1 MASNESTCLN
11 KGTFSDYDVTHGNTD
26 DKMELTNTGFSRF
39 LETDEVAE
47 EESNLVQENAE
58 LNFDSDLNE
67 NEESKRTR
75 KLTEKGKEERVSRL
89 KQKRTI
95 ALSAVSRKRTDITKL
110 MNDRNNLHV
119 VKTELTQLDILCQ
132 QFADAHDFFLN
143 ELEESEDKQRESD
156 YFTVKENDIFEY
168 RKGVANWI
176 TSSEE
181 RLSDHLDRLSEIDK
195 RSQKSRASNL
205 SRTSSLARAQERA
218 RVAELMAEKAM
229 FLKKVQLEAAERE
242 FELDLKIAKAQ
253 ARERA
258 FIEVEEEERR
268 KNLEDDKSEFLSLPE
283 RKRSPVDRR
292 PPLLTSEST
301 GGSPHVKTERET
313 RQVPSPFL
321 NPSSDLYYRAIPGE
335 IKTEIKRETPSAQET
350 EEELMKEVFK
360 LQHAQIQSMVSSQ
373 QQLAIAVTLPQ
384 PEVPRFSGN
393 PMQYKT
399 FIMAFDARIQS
410 RVTCNADRL
419 YYLDQHLLGEPKDLI
434 SGCLHIEP
442 DEGYVEARR
451 LLEKEF
457 GDPYKISNAFMQKL
471 SNWPII
477 KYDDGPGLKR
487 FSFFLIKCKNAMKT
501 ISHMAV
507 LNHPPNMQSV
517 VQKLPANLQTKWREC
532 AVKSRRKDGKI
543 ADFRDLTEFVEHA
556 AETANDPIYS
566 KEALNITKT
575 TPKPKIFSEDQKKLP
590 SSNPRSS
597 SFVTNMDK
605 DPNSSH
611 TNGTG
616 SSRGNS
622 TLGQC
627 PLCDKSHDLD
637 DCESFKKKSIAER
650 RTALMEKSLCFG
662 CYGRNH
668 VSKNC
673 KKKRECKKCKKPHP
687 TLLHIDG
694 LSLMKESSA
703 EEKSTEKPVK
713 VNNACTDIPQN
724 DNNEE
729 TILQAIIPVS
739 VTNKAN
745 NKALKTYAFYDN
757 GSVGCFLTENLRHRL
772 EAPGSK
778 TTLQLGTM
786 HGQSLVES
794 MIVKDL
800 VVTDLEG
807 RNPIEL
813 PRAYTRDEIPVRHDQ
828 IPTPE
833 IVSRLEHLKEIANE
847 MPAYDRDLDIG
858 LLIGSNCP
866 AALVPLKV
874 VPNMG
879 DGPFALKLNHGW
891 TVSGPLQVTTETSTN
906 TVTVNR
912 IAVREM
918 QSIKEIVTPTSL
930 LKMFELDFN
939 EHTSENPPEE
949 LGHSQED
956 RRFLKIVSND
966 IKLTSGHYQIPLP
979 FRQSKVDLSNNR
991 EQAVKRALWQ
1001 RRKMMQNDQYRND
1014 YVAFIN
1020 EIINKGYAEKVPEE
1034 SLEADPGKVWYIPH
1048 HGVYHP
1054 KKPEKIR
1061 VVFDCSAKFAGTSLN
1076 DQLLQGPDLTNS
1088 LVGVLTRF
1096 RQEPVAF
1103 MGDIEAMFYQVLVP
1117 AEQRDFLRFLWW
1129 PHGDMNGTL
1138 VEYRMT
1144 VHPFGAVSS
1153 PSCSNFA
1160 LRKTANE
1167 NEAEVGMAAAET
1179 MCRNFYVD
1187 DCLKSVATK
1196 AEATE
1201 LISCLRQACGKG
1213 GFRLTK
1219 FICNERDVL
1228 ESVPEEERS
1237 KDVKLLDLNYDDL
1250 PIERALGVH
1259 WCVESDT
1266 FGFRILVKDKPLT
1279 RRGILSTVSSI
1290 YDPLGFAAPFTLIAK
1305 KLLQDL
1311 CREERLGWDDQL
1323 PDCYLR
1329 RWEKWRDEL
1338 PSLERLSYPRCV
1350 KPQEFGKVTSRQLHI
1365 FSDASSIGYGSVVY
1379 QRLCDDQGHIHCSFL
1394 IGKARL
1400 APIKPVTIPRPELT
1414 AATVSIRLG
1423 EMIKKE
1429 LDEKPDTVQ
1438 YHTDST
1444 TVLRYIKNDQK
1455 RFHVFVANRVQL
1467 IRNHSAPDQW
1477 SYVDTKENPADDASR
1492 GLDAKTLT
1500 EQQRWL
1506 TGPEFLWQPEKAW
1519 PVQPPSLGDI
1529 SAEDPEVKQQI
1540 DVFGTTIA
1548 DPAPL
1553 ATVSKLLQHFSDWYR
1568 LKRAVAVYMRVKAVL
1583 KERRL
1588 RKMNDEPDKLSKL
1601 RTALTVQELDNA
1613 ETVII
1618 RFIQSQSFEHEL
1630 QILEQASNDL
1640 IEQSHSKKNE
1650 VAVGKTSSI
1659 YRLDPFVDKGVLRVG
1674 GRLNNADIP
1683 QESKHPIILPRKSN
1697 VTTLIIRNAHERLG
1711 HAGRGHVLARLREKY
1726 WIIGA
1731 NSAVRQLISSCVI
1744 CRRIKAPPQDQ
1755 KMADLPKDR
1764 LTPAPPFTYV
1774 GVDYFGPFT
1783 TKQGRKEHKRYGALF
1798 TCLVSRAVHIEI
1810 ANSLETDSF
1819 LNALRRFIARR
1830 GPVRE
1835 IRSDNGTNFVGAE
1848 RELREAIKEMNHDE
1862 ITEKLRQQQ
1871 IDWKFNPPAASHM
1884 GGVWERHIRTVRRIL
1899 ATLLRE
1905 HAGRLD
1911 DESLHTLM
1919 CEVESIVNSRPL
1931 TVISSDVE
1939 DPLPLSPS
1947 QILTMKTSI
1956 VLPPPGQFQRN
1967 DVYMRRRWRRVQYLC
1982 NLFWSRWKRE
1992 YLPTLQQ
1999 RPKWNQTK
2007 RNLEVNDIVLI
2018 KDENES
2024 RNDWLMGIIV
2034 KVEPDAKGFVRSAVV
2049 KTKTSELRRPV
2060 HKLVLLLAAED
2071 RFDIA
2076 DGSKDADKP

>member
-1 MASNESTCLN
+1 MADSKNCEMEASERSRSIKETEENVTITHGDELMNANLHVANQSEKTIPSNEDVDIHSELSAPSVRSRTLTV
-11 KGTFSDYDVTHGNTD
+11 KG
-26 DKMELTNTGFSRF
+26 
-39 LETDEVAE
+39 
-47 EESNLVQENAE
+47 Q
-58 LNFDSDLNE
+58 
-67 NEESKRTR
+67 
-75 KLTEKGKEERVSRL
+75 EERIRHLNTEQVTAL
-89 KQKRTI
+89 K
-95 ALSAVSRKRTDITKL
+95 AVSRKRTEMTRMMCDE
-110 MNDRNNLHV
+110 NNLHF
-119 VKTELTQLDILCQ
+119 VKNELIALDRLCQ
-132 QFADAHDFFLN
+132 QFQEAYNRHYEAL
-143 ELEESEDKQRESD
+143 SSPEDKEQAALHFGLKESD
-156 YFTVKENDIFEY
+156 IFQY
-168 RKGVANWI
+168 RKQVVDWI
-176 TSSEE
+176 NLCEE
-181 RLSDHLDRLSEIDK
+181 RLSDQLDRISEARSSQRTHLS
-195 RSQKSRASNL
+195 RKSRSSA
-205 SRTSSLARAQERA
+205 RTSSARAQERA
-218 RVAELMAEKAM
+218 KVAELLAEKSM
-229 FLKKVQLEAAERE
+229 LKKKLELQVAEKE

-258 FIEVEEEERR
+258 LSEIEEEEKR
-268 KNLEDDKSEFLSLPE
+268 KALSDGQTEFISLPE
-283 RKRSPVDRR
+283 PKYSPADRR
-292 PPLLTSEST
+292 PPLLISENM
-301 GGSPHVKTERET
+301 GGPRAPNIKTEKQT
-313 RQVPSPFL
+313 RPLSP
-321 NPSSDLYYRAIPGE
+321 PIYRAFPGE
-335 IKTEIKRETPSAQET
+335 IKTGIKEETPSSQKS
-350 EEELMKEVFK
+350 EEELLKEVFE

-373 QQLAIAVTLPQ
+373 QQLATAVTLPQ

-393 PMQYKT
+393 PMKYKT

-410 RVTCNADRL
+410 RVASNADKL
-419 YYLDQHLLGEPKDLI
+419 YYLDQHLIGEPKDLI
-434 SGCLHIEP
+434 GGCLHIEP

-451 LLEKEF
+451 LLEKEY
-457 GDPYKISNAFMQKL
+457 GDPYKVSNAFLQKL
-471 SNWPII
+471 LSWSII
-477 KYDDGPGLKR
+477 KYEDGPALKR
-487 FSFFLIKCKNAMKT
+487 FSFFLTKCKNAMKT
-501 ISHMAV
+501 NAHMAV

-517 VQKLPANLQTKWREC
+517 VQKLPANLQTKWREN

-556 AETANDPIYS
+556 AEAANDPIYS
-566 KEALNITKT
+566 KEALNSART
-575 TPKPKIFSEDQKKLP
+575 TPKPKIPLEDQKKLP
-590 SSNPRSS
+590 PYNSKSS
-597 SFVTNMDK
+597 SFVTNVDK
-605 DPNSSH
+605 DPDSSV

-616 SSRGNS
+616 SSRHN
-622 TLGQC
+622 TTARRC
-627 PLCDKSHDLD
+627 PLCDKPHDLD
-637 DCESFKKKSIAER
+637 DCESFKRKSIAER
-650 RTALMEKSLCFG
+650 RTVLMEKSLCFG

-668 VSKNC
+668 VSKDC

-694 LSLMKESSA
+694 FTLIKESSA
-703 EEKSTEKPVK
+703 AEESTDKPVK

-724 DNNEE
+724 DNNQEI
-729 TILQAIIPVS
+729 ILQAIIPVL

-772 EAPGSK
+772 EAPGTK

-794 MIVKDL
+794 IVVKDL
-800 VVTDLEG
+800 IVTDPDG

-813 PRAYTRDEIPVRHDQ
+813 PRAYTRDEIPVNHDQ

-847 MPAYDRDLDIG
+847 IPAYDRDLDIG

-906 TVTVNR
+906 KVTVNR
-912 IAVREM
+912 IVVREM
-918 QSIKEIVTPTSL
+918 ERIKEIVTPTSL

-939 EHTSENPPEE
+939 EHTSKNLPED

-956 RRFLKIVSND
+956 RIFLKTVSNG

-979 FRQSKVDLSNNR
+979 FRQSEVDLPNNR

-1020 EIINKGYAEKVPEE
+1020 EILDKGYAEKVPEE
-1034 SLEADPGKVWYIPH
+1034 SVEADPGKVWYIPH

-1129 PHGDMNGTL
+1129 PNGDMNGTL

-1153 PSCSNFA
+1153 PSCSNYA
-1160 LRKTANE
+1160 LRKTASE
-1167 NEAEVGMAAAET
+1167 NEAEVGTAAAET
-1179 MCRNFYVD
+1179 MRRNFYVD
-1187 DCLKSVATK
+1187 DCLKSVSTK
-1196 AEATE
+1196 AEAKD
-1201 LISCLRQACGKG
+1201 LISSLRQACGKG

-1228 ESVPEEERS
+1228 ETVPEEERS
-1237 KDVKLLDLNYDDL
+1237 KDVKTLDLNYDDL

-1279 RRGILSTVSSI
+1279 RRGILSIVSSI

-1329 RWEKWRDEL
+1329 RWEKWRNEL
-1338 PSLERLSYPRCV
+1338 PSLERLSFPRCV
-1350 KPQEFGKVTSRQLHI
+1350 KPPDFREVKSRQLHI

-1379 QRLCDDQGHIHCSFL
+1379 QRLCDNQGHIHCSFL

-1400 APIKPVTIPRPELT
+1400 APIKPVTIPRLELT
-1414 AATVSIRLG
+1414 AATVSVRLG
-1423 EMIKKE
+1423 EMMKKE
-1429 LDEKPDTVQ
+1429 LNDKPDTTQ

-1455 RFHVFVANRVQL
+1455 RFQVFVANRVQL
-1467 IRNHSAPDQW
+1467 IRNHSSPDQW
-1477 SYVDTKENPADDASR
+1477 RYVDTKENPADDASR
-1492 GLDAKTLT
+1492 GLDAKTLI

-1519 PVQPPSLGDI
+1519 PAQPRSLGEI
-1529 SAEDPEVKQQI
+1529 STEDPEVKKQI
-1540 DVFGTTIA
+1540 DIFATTIC
-1548 DPAPL
+1548 DPAPI

-1568 LKRAVAVYMRVKAVL
+1568 LKKAVAVYLRLKAVL

-1588 RKMNDEPDKLSKL
+1588 RKNNDEPIKLSEH
-1601 RTALTVQELDNA
+1601 RTALTVRELEIA
-1613 ETVII
+1613 ETAIT
-1618 RFIQSQSFEHEL
+1618 RFIQSQSFEYEL
-1630 QILEQASNDL
+1630 KILEQAGSNL
-1640 IEQSHSKKNE
+1640 KEPSRSKKNA
-1650 VAVGKTSSI
+1650 VAVGKTSPI

-1697 VTTLIIRNAHERLG
+1697 VTTLIIRDAHERLG

-1726 WIIGA
+1726 WIVGA
-1731 NSAVRQLISSCVI
+1731 NSAVRQLISSCVT
-1744 CRRIKAPPQDQ
+1744 CRRTKAPSQDQ

-1835 IRSDNGTNFVGAE
+1835 IRCDNGTNFVGAE
-1848 RELREAIKEMNHDE
+1848 RELREALKEMNHDE
-1862 ITEKLRQQQ
+1862 LTEKLRQQQ

-1884 GGVWERHIRTVRRIL
+1884 GGVWERQIRTVRRIL
-1899 ATLLRE
+1899 ATLLHE
-1905 HAGRLD
+1905 HTGRLD
-1911 DESLHTLM
+1911 DESLHTLL
-1919 CEVESIVNSRPL
+1919 CEVESIINSRPL
-1931 TVISSDVE
+1931 TVISSDVK

-1947 QILTMKTSI
+1947 QILTMKTSV
-1956 VLPPPGQFQRN
+1956 VLPPPGQFQHN

-1982 NLFWSRWKRE
+1982 NLFWSRWKKE

-1999 RPKWNQTK
+1999 RPKWNQPK
-2007 RNLEVNDIVLI
+2007 RNMEVHDVVLI
-2018 KDENES
+2018 KDENVS
-2024 RNDWLMGIIV
+2024 RNDWSMGIIA
-2034 KVEPDAKGFVRSAVV
+2034 KVEPDSKGFVRSAVV
-2049 KTKTSELRRPV
+2049 KTQTSELRRPV

-2071 RFDIA
+2071 RLDAA
-2076 DGSKDADKP
+2076 DDSKDADKP